1 MNGDPKLKVEH
12 VINSLKN
19 MQEWC
24 GVLIKAL
31 EGLGRE
37 QEFTVPQDL
46 HEDVLKGPRQ
56 GGGCGP

>member
-1 MNGDPKLKVEH
+1 MNGDPTLKVEH

-24 GVLIKAL
+24 GVLIQAL

-37 QEFTVPQDL
+37 QEFTVSRDL
-46 HEDVLKGPRQ
+46 HDNVIKGPRQ
-56 GGGCGP
+56 GGEC